1 MGTDQLGP
9 VAHRSTAIVTGRLR
23 RARVRE
29 DLNLRDKTLRDH
41 LAQSLI
47 H

>member
-9 VAHRSTAIVTGRLR
+9 VAHRSIAILTGRLR

-29 DLNLRDKTLRDH
+29 DLTSKIKTLRDH